1 VVRTRCGCSRSSY
14 VAPEHPPTKRPPRR
28 VATTISPQA
37 QPRAGRSFGSIPEP
51 SRAHP
56 ACDGPQGE
64 WWGRPSAA
72 AGAGG
77 AARGGAEA
85 RPLVGRGAAAPA
97 PARGGGVEVP
107 VLRGGGDRGLRR
119 AGVLPVRGRRAAG
132 PGARQGA
139 ARSGPPAPDA
149 EAVRAAQEAGARRR
163 GQGCAEGRARRGQRD
178 DAAGPGGRRHAG
190 AAAAAADTDA
200 GRGGGAGV
208 AGRDVP
214 GRPLGLRPRLL
225 LGVCGENPVTGRR
238 RGRDKLR

>member
-1 VVRTRCGCSRSSY
+1 
-14 VAPEHPPTKRPPRR
+14 VAPRKTHLQNARRVVSPPPFRPRR
-28 VATTISPQA
+28 SRA
-37 QPRAGRSFGSIPEP
+37 QESFGSIPEP
-51 SRAHP
+51 SSP
-56 ACDGPQGE
+56 CACDGPQGE

-72 AGAGG
+72 AGRPAA